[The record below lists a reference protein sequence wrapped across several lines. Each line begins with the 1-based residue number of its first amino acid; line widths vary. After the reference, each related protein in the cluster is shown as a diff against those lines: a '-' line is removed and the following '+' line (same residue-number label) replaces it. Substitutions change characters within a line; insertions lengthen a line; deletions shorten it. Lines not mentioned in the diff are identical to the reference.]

1 LERDGT
7 PSEIH
12 SVRGII
18 LGPAVARRVAP
29 ANHGCR
35 RADVTVGLRQQ
46 LGLKL
51 LSTEGSV
58 QILVIDQV
66 KSTFVKFAARG
77 FFLEG

>member
-1 LERDGT
+1 M
-7 PSEIH
+7 
-12 SVRGII
+12 RGII
-18 LGPAVARRVAP
+18 FGPAVARRVAP
-29 ANHGCR
+29 ANHAAAGPTLLE
-35 RADVTVGLRQQ
+35 AVSQQ

-66 KSTFVKFAARG
+66 KRTFVKLAARG

>member
-1 LERDGT
+1 
-7 PSEIH
+7 
-12 SVRGII
+12 V
-18 LGPAVARRVAP
+18 
-29 ANHGCR
+29 
-35 RADVTVGLRQQ
+35 RQQ